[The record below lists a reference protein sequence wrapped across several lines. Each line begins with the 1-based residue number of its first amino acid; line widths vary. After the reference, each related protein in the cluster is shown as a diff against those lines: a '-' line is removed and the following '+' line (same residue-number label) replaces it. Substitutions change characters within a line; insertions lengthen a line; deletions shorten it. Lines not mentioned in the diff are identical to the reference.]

1 MKTSLALVGFMGTGK
16 TAVAKALARR
26 LNKEFIE
33 LDSLIQEKAG
43 KSIPEIFQQDGEATF
58 RRLETEVAGQVAGRK
73 NAVIAGGGGIVL
85 NQINIEYL
93 KKECVIVCLTASPE
107 VILKRTANPKNER
120 PLLEV
125 TDRAQRV
132 RELLKQRQPLYEQAA
147 DIKIDTSGLDI
158 NSVVKQIISELKD
171 ESFH

>member
-26 LNKEFIE
+26 LNKKFIE

-58 RRLETEVAGQVAGRK
+58 RKLETEATRQFAGRK

-93 KKECVIVCLTASPE
+93 KKECLIIYLTAPPE
-107 VILKRTANPKNER
+107 VILKRTANAKNKR

-125 TDRAQRV
+125 ADRAQRV
-132 RELLKQRQPLYEQAA
+132 HELLKQRQPLYEQAA
-147 DIKIDTSGLDI
+147 DITIDTSELNID
-158 NSVVKQIISELKD
+158 SVVKQIISELKN